1 MRREPRLQQRPVALT
16 GVDVDSAV
24 SVFAVTVNNVFAVEC
39 VVIFEWFVRSKAIGV
54 DGERLLLAG
63 RQQESDR

>member
-1 MRREPRLQQRPVALT
+1 MGREPQVAAATVALI
-16 GVDVDSAV
+16 GVDADSAV
-24 SVFAVTVNNVFAVEC
+24 SVFAVTVDDVFALEC
-39 VVIFEWFVRSKAIGV
+39 VVLVEWFVRSKAIGV

>member
-1 MRREPRLQQRPVALT
+1 MRREPRSQQRPLALT

-24 SVFAVTVNNVFAVEC
+24 NVFAVTVDDVFALEC
-39 VVIFEWFVRSKAIGV
+39 VVLVERLARSKAIGV